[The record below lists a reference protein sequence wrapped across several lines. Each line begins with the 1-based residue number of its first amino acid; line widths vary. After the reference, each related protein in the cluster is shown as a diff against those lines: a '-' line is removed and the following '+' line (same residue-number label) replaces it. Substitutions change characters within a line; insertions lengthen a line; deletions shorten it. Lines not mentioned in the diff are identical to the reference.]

1 MFLDTQLYNAH
12 TLAVDMLWAGVPL
25 VTAPAT
31 SLASRV
37 SGCPRIYLC
46 ACLACLVAV
55 AARRRAHN
63 CTRKLLLLLR
73 H

>member
-46 ACLACLVAV
+46 ACMACLVV
-55 AARRRAHN
+55 VGARGRTHK
-63 CTRKLLLLLR
+63 CTRKLSLLLG